1 MGVQGLGP
9 RGMGAAKE
17 LLCPPAGPA
26 GAFTAAQAKASKH
39 RSGKMPKV
47 ILTLVYRTS
56 LIDQRSVPTRAEDG
70 ALKSMQ
76 PKLTRIKDPEKK
88 RSHPQ
93 ITQTG
98 LRIPN
103 PKARLHP
110 SARP

>member
-9 RGMGAAKE
+9 REMGAAKG

-39 RSGKMPKV
+39 RSGRRPKV
-47 ILTLVYRTS
+47 VLMLVCRTS
-56 LIDQRSVPTRAEDG
+56 LIDQRSVPTCEEDG
-70 ALKSMQ
+70 ALESMQ

-93 ITQTG
+93 NT
-98 LRIPN
+98 
-103 PKARLHP
+103 
-110 SARP
+110 

>member
-9 RGMGAAKE
+9 RGKRAANE

-47 ILTLVYRTS
+47 ILMLVCRTS
-56 LIDQRSVPTRAEDG
+56 LIDQSVPACEEDRALE
-70 ALKSMQ
+70 SMQ